1 MRRVKKC
8 FVFLFFVLLIIPF
21 TIKGVF
27 ADSLSCQSLNDKAE
41 EYNSIISDINKYK
54 CSEDEIDE
62 VQTSK
67 CKELFL
73 RKNKLLPELFELD
86 TKLEYCDKIGVNNII
101 SNNKDVCTNKLATTI
116 HSIAQTVYKYFYI
129 LGTLLFLVFGSL
141 DFFKNIIDS
150 NPENFPKNR
159 KNFFKRLTALVLIY
173 LLPLIINLIFSILP
187 DRFSL
192 GTNKYICATGSY
204 TVSNSNANINVEA
217 PTITSPTTPTT
228 VDAQKNKAKRNQ
240 IASQAKSVKKY
251 TKAHNTF
258 WCAKRTNSKGKIINP
273 ACSTKKVENLL
284 GNKQKYNGHTGG
296 YSCASLVS
304 IVLYK
309 TGIYSADEI
318 NGHNINSAWQ
328 TAKFLRDKGWK
339 VITNKNK
346 LEKGDILFYNRSSKS
361 KLTVKGVSPTPR
373 PGHVDIYAGNGK
385 VYNTG
390 GTSLQNKI
398 TSGFDSSTFAFAM
411 RYPGE

>member
-27 ADSLSCQSLNDKAE
+27 ADAYTCQDLNDRVE
-41 EYNSIISDINKYK
+41 EYNAVIADINTYK
-54 CSEDEIDE
+54 CSEKEIDE

-204 TVSNSNANINVEA
+204 TVSNSNANVNVEA
-217 PTITSPTTPTT
+217 PTITSPTTTPTK
-228 VDAQKNKAKRNQ
+228 VDAKKNKAARNK
-240 IASQAKSVKKY
+240 IAAAAKATKNY
-251 TKAHNTF
+251 TKKNKYK
-258 WCAKRTNSKGKIINP
+258 WCAKRTDKNGKIINP
-273 ACSTKKVENLL
+273 ACKTTDVRNVLTSKNT
-284 GNKQKYNGHTGG
+284 QKRM
-296 YSCASLVS
+296 SCATLVS
-304 IVLYK
+304 VSLYK
-309 TGIYSADEI
+309 AGIYEAGDI
-318 NGHNINSAWQ
+318 NGHNINSAWK
-328 TAKFLRDKGWK
+328 TADYLIKKGWT
-339 VITNKNK
+339 VVTNRKKLQPGDVMFFKN
-346 LEKGDILFYNRSSKS
+346 SSKPLMAVPGMS
-361 KLTVKGVSPTPR
+361 KKQR
-373 PGHVDIYAGNGK
+373 PGHVEIYAGSGK
-385 VYNTG
+385 TYNTG
-390 GTSLQNKI
+390 SNWHLARIATSDNHSDFI
-398 TSGFDSSTFAFAM
+398 FAL